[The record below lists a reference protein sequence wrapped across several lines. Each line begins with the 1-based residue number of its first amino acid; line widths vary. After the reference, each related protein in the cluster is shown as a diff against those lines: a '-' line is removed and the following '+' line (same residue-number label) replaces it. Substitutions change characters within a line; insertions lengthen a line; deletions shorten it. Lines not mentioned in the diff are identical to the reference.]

1 MSFLRT
7 LFVSSLSFGSFVE
20 MHNLK
25 KMGLS
30 IIDESSVYVK
40 IKMYK

>member
-1 MSFLRT
+1 MVFKYT
-7 LFVSSLSFGSFVE
+7 LKLQKSEIVE

-25 KMGLS
+25 KNGGLS